1 VLRLREAFEIA
12 QNIGLKDL
20 IDIGIVAYV
29 FYKIYMLIK
38 ETRAK
43 QLVKGIVILL
53 VVTQLSEWFQLHV
66 MNWILINTM
75 TVGLIALLI
84 VFQPELRRAL
94 EYIGRTKLL
103 SKSMQ
108 DLEYQQLENIV
119 DEMMESISS
128 LSRQKIGALIVI
140 EKDTGLSEIAESGT
154 ILDADISRGL
164 LINIFMPNTP
174 LHDGAI
180 IIRNNKILAAACFLP
195 LSDNPSLSKDLGT
208 RHRAGVGISEK
219 SDAFVIMV
227 SEETGAI
234 SVAQHGK
241 LSRFL
246 DTKTLKTRIV
256 NTMKPDRA
264 KKSWQYFKLKWR
276 QNHENDQPDSK

>member
-1 VLRLREAFEIA
+1 MREVFEIV
-12 QNIGLKDL
+12 QNIGFKDL

-29 FYKIYMLIK
+29 FYKIYMLLK

-43 QLVKGIVILL
+43 QLVKGIVVLL

-108 DLEYQQLENIV
+108 DLEYHELENIV
-119 DEMMESISS
+119 NEMMESISS

-154 ILDADISRGL
+154 ILDANISRGL

-219 SDAFVIMV
+219 SDAFVVMV

-256 NTMKPDRA
+256 NTMKPERT
-264 KKSWQYFKLKWR
+264 KKSWRFFKLKWR
-276 QNHENDQPDSK
+276 QNHENDESDAK

>member
-1 VLRLREAFEIA
+1 MREVFEIV
-12 QNIGLKDL
+12 QNIGFKDL

-29 FYKIYMLIK
+29 FYKIYMLLK

-43 QLVKGIVILL
+43 QLVKGIMVLL

-108 DLEYQQLENIV
+108 DLEYEQLENIV

-256 NTMKPDRA
+256 NTMKPEGS

-276 QNHENDQPDSK
+276 QNHENDEPDTK

>member
-1 VLRLREAFEIA
+1 MREVFEIV
-12 QNIGLKDL
+12 QNIGFKDL

-29 FYKIYMLIK
+29 FYKIYMLLK

-43 QLVKGIVILL
+43 QLVKGIMVLL

-108 DLEYQQLENIV
+108 DLEYEQLENIV

-256 NTMKPDRA
+256 NTMKPEGS
-264 KKSWQYFKLKWR
+264 KKSWQFFKLKWR
-276 QNHENDQPDSK
+276 QNHESDETDAK

>member
-1 VLRLREAFEIA
+1 LREVFETV
-12 QNIGLKDL
+12 QNIGIKDL

-29 FYKIYMLIK
+29 FYKIYMLLK

-43 QLVKGIVILL
+43 QLVKGIMVLL

-103 SKSMQ
+103 SKSLQ
-108 DLEYQQLENIV
+108 DLEYEQLENIV

-256 NTMKPDRA
+256 NTMKPERS
-264 KKSWQYFKLKWR
+264 KKSWKFFKLNWR
-276 QNHENDQPDSK
+276 QNHEHDEPDAK

>member
-1 VLRLREAFEIA
+1 MREVFEIV
-12 QNIGLKDL
+12 QNIGIKDL

-29 FYKIYMLIK
+29 FYKIYMLLK

-43 QLVKGIVILL
+43 QLVKGIMVLL

-108 DLEYQQLENIV
+108 DLEYEQLENIV

-256 NTMKPDRA
+256 NTMKPEGS
-264 KKSWQYFKLKWR
+264 KKSWQFFKLKWR
-276 QNHENDQPDSK
+276 QNHENDEPDAK

>member
-1 VLRLREAFEIA
+1 MREVFVIV
-12 QNIGLKDL
+12 QNIGIKDL

-29 FYKIYMLIK
+29 FYKIYMLLK

-43 QLVKGIVILL
+43 QLVKGIMVLL

-108 DLEYQQLENIV
+108 DLEYEQLENIV

-256 NTMKPDRA
+256 NTMKPEGS
-264 KKSWQYFKLKWR
+264 KKSWQFFKLKWR
-276 QNHENDQPDSK
+276 QNHENDEPDAK

>member
-1 VLRLREAFEIA
+1 LREVFEIV
-12 QNIGLKDL
+12 QNIGIKDL

-29 FYKIYMLIK
+29 FYKIYMLLK

-43 QLVKGIVILL
+43 QLVKGIMVLL

-103 SKSMQ
+103 SKSLQ
-108 DLEYQQLENIV
+108 DLEYEQLENIV

-256 NTMKPDRA
+256 NTMKPERS
-264 KKSWQYFKLKWR
+264 KKSWKFFKLNWR
-276 QNHENDQPDSK
+276 QNHEHDEPDAK

>member
-1 VLRLREAFEIA
+1 MREVFEIV
-12 QNIGLKDL
+12 QNIGIKDL
-20 IDIGIVAYV
+20 IDIGILAYV
-29 FYKIYMLIK
+29 FYKIYMLLK

-43 QLVKGIVILL
+43 QLVKGIMVLL
-53 VVTQLSEWFQLHV
+53 VVTQLSDWFQLHV

-108 DLEYQQLENIV
+108 DLEYEKLENIV

-256 NTMKPDRA
+256 NTMKPEGS
-264 KKSWQYFKLKWR
+264 KKSWQFFKLKWR
-276 QNHENDQPDSK
+276 QNHENDEPDTK

>member
-1 VLRLREAFEIA
+1 MRDILQIVS
-12 QNIGLKDL
+12 NIGVRDMV
-20 IDIGIVAYV
+20 DITIVAYV

-43 QLVKGIVILL
+43 QLVKGIVVLL
-53 VVTQLSEWFQLHV
+53 VVTQLSDWFQLHV

-103 SKSMQ
+103 TKSMQ
-108 DLEYQQLENIV
+108 ELEKERFEHIS
-119 DEMMESISS
+119 DEMVEAMSS
-128 LSRQKIGALIVI
+128 LSRQKIGALIVM
-140 EKDTGLSEIAESGT
+140 EKETGLSEVAESGT
-154 ILDADISRGL
+154 NLDADISRGL

-174 LHDGAI
+174 LHDGAV
-180 IIRNNKILAAACFLP
+180 IIRNDKILAAGCFLP
-195 LSDNPSLSKDLGT
+195 LSDNPSLSKELGT
-208 RHRAGVGISEK
+208 RHRAGIGISEK

-234 SVAQHGK
+234 SIAQHGK
-241 LSRFL
+241 ISRFL
-246 DTKTLKTRIV
+246 DTKTLKTKII
-256 NTMKPDRA
+256 NTMGPDR
-264 KKSWQYFKLKWR
+264 KKK
-276 QNHENDQPDSK
+276 NVAIH

>member
-1 VLRLREAFEIA
+1 MREVFEIV
-12 QNIGLKDL
+12 QNIGIKDL
-20 IDIGIVAYV
+20 VDIGIVAYV
-29 FYKIYMLIK
+29 FYKIYMLLK

-43 QLVKGIVILL
+43 QLVKGIVVLL

-108 DLEYQQLENIV
+108 DLEYEQLENIV

-154 ILDADISRGL
+154 ILDAQISRGL

-256 NTMKPDRA
+256 NTMKPDRT
-264 KKSWQYFKLKWR
+264 KKSWQFFKLKWR
-276 QNHENDQPDSK
+276 QNHENDEPDTK

>member
-1 VLRLREAFEIA
+1 MREAFEIA

>member
-1 VLRLREAFEIA
+1 MREVFEIV
-12 QNIGLKDL
+12 QNIGIKDL

-29 FYKIYMLIK
+29 FYKIYMLLK

-43 QLVKGIVILL
+43 QLVKGIMVLL
-53 VVTQLSEWFQLHV
+53 VVTQLSDWFQLHV

-108 DLEYQQLENIV
+108 DLEYEQLENIV

-256 NTMKPDRA
+256 NTMKPEGS
-264 KKSWQYFKLKWR
+264 KKSWQFFKLKWR
-276 QNHENDQPDSK
+276 QNHENDEPDAK

>member
-1 VLRLREAFEIA
+1 MREVLEIV
-12 QNIGLKDL
+12 QNIGIKDL

-43 QLVKGIVILL
+43 QLVKGIMVLL

-108 DLEYQQLENIV
+108 DLEYEQLENIV

-256 NTMKPDRA
+256 NTMKPERA
-264 KKSWQYFKLKWR
+264 KKSWQFFKLKWR
-276 QNHENDQPDSK
+276 QNHENDEPDSK

>member
-1 VLRLREAFEIA
+1 LREVFEIV
-12 QNIGLKDL
+12 QNIGIKDL

-29 FYKIYMLIK
+29 FYKIYMLLK

-43 QLVKGIVILL
+43 QLVKGIMVLL
-53 VVTQLSEWFQLHV
+53 VVTQLSDWFQLHV

-108 DLEYQQLENIV
+108 DLEYEKLENIV

-256 NTMKPDRA
+256 NTMKPEGS
-264 KKSWQYFKLKWR
+264 KKSWQFFKLKWR
-276 QNHENDQPDSK
+276 QNHENDEPDTK

>member
-1 VLRLREAFEIA
+1 MREVLEIV
-12 QNIGLKDL
+12 QNIGIKDL

-43 QLVKGIVILL
+43 QLVKGIMVLL

-108 DLEYQQLENIV
+108 DLEYEQLENIV

-256 NTMKPDRA
+256 NTMKPERA
-264 KKSWQYFKLKWR
+264 KKSWQFFKLKWR
-276 QNHENDQPDSK
+276 QNHENDESDSK

>member
-1 VLRLREAFEIA
+1 MREVFEIV
-12 QNIGLKDL
+12 QNIGIKDL
-20 IDIGIVAYV
+20 VDIGIVAYV
-29 FYKIYMLIK
+29 FYKIYMLLK

-43 QLVKGIVILL
+43 QLVKGIVVLL

-108 DLEYQQLENIV
+108 DLEYEQLENIV

-154 ILDADISRGL
+154 IMDADISRGL

-256 NTMKPDRA
+256 NTMKPDRT
-264 KKSWQYFKLKWR
+264 KKSWQFFKLKWR
-276 QNHENDQPDSK
+276 QNHENDEPDTK

>member
-1 VLRLREAFEIA
+1 MREVFEIV
-12 QNIGLKDL
+12 QNIGIKDL

-29 FYKIYMLIK
+29 FYKIYMLLK

-43 QLVKGIVILL
+43 QLVKGIMVLL

-103 SKSMQ
+103 SKSLQ
-108 DLEYQQLENIV
+108 DLEYEQLENIV

-256 NTMKPDRA
+256 NTMKPERS
-264 KKSWQYFKLKWR
+264 KKSWKFFKLNWR
-276 QNHENDQPDSK
+276 QNHEHDEPDAK

>member
-1 VLRLREAFEIA
+1 MREVLEIL
-12 QNIGLKDL
+12 QNIGFKDL

-43 QLVKGIVILL
+43 QLVKGIMVLL

-108 DLEYQQLENIV
+108 DLEYEQLENIV

-256 NTMKPDRA
+256 NTMKPERA
-264 KKSWQYFKLKWR
+264 KKSWQFLKLKWR
-276 QNHENDQPDSK
+276 QNHENDEPDSK

>member
-1 VLRLREAFEIA
+1 MRDILQIVS
-12 QNIGLKDL
+12 NIGVRDMV
-20 IDIGIVAYV
+20 DITIVAYV

-43 QLVKGIVILL
+43 QLVKGIVVLL
-53 VVTQLSEWFQLHV
+53 VVTQLSDWFQLHV

-103 SKSMQ
+103 TKSMQ
-108 DLEYQQLENIV
+108 ELEKERFEHIS
-119 DEMMESISS
+119 DEMVEAMSS
-128 LSRQKIGALIVI
+128 LSRQKIGALIVM
-140 EKDTGLSEIAESGT
+140 EKETGLSEVAESGT
-154 ILDADISRGL
+154 NLDADISRGL

-174 LHDGAI
+174 LHDGAV
-180 IIRNNKILAAACFLP
+180 IIRNDKILAAGCFLP
-195 LSDNPSLSKDLGT
+195 LSDNPSLSKELGT
-208 RHRAGVGISEK
+208 RHRAGIGISEK

-234 SVAQHGK
+234 SIAQHGK
-241 LSRFL
+241 ISRFL
-246 DTKTLKTRIV
+246 DTKTLKTKII
-256 NTMKPDRA
+256 NTMGPDR
-264 KKSWQYFKLKWR
+264 KKKTWPFINLNWR
-276 QNHENDQPDSK
+276 KSHENDEKDGE